1 MQNIINADL
10 KESIEVKTEVL
21 KSLTPKIEAT
31 AMLLISTLKNGKK
44 ILICGNGGSAADS
57 QHFAAEL
64 IGRFKKDRPS
74 LPAIALTT
82 DSSIITAV
90 GNDYGFEQ
98 IFSKQVEGLGN
109 EGDVLIGISTSGESK
124 NIIEA
129 IGCAK
134 QKQLKTIGLLGC
146 SGGKIS
152 EIVDIS
158 LIVPSKNTPRIQEA
172 HSTIIHILCNLIELE
187 LFCK

>member
-44 ILICGNGGSAADS
+44 ILICG
-57 QHFAAEL
+57 
-64 IGRFKKDRPS
+64 KDRPS

>member
-44 ILICGNGGSAADS
+44 ILICGN
-57 QHFAAEL
+57 
-64 IGRFKKDRPS
+64 DRPS